1 MTPFLLILSAPS
13 GGGKTTIAKALLEA
27 REDLT
32 YSVSATTRAP
42 RQGER
47 DGIDYHFMSD
57 AEFKRRRDEGEFLE
71 WAEYAG
77 CLYGTLRREVLRA
90 REGGLHLVLDI
101 DVQGARAVR
110 EHRGDDLEV
119 VSIFILPPNA
129 ETLFERLTGRG
140 KADPAQL
147 ERRLLRARAEIEEAS
162 AYDYIVV
169 NEDRTQVL
177 AEVAAIIDSE
187 SRRTCRIESLEQELS
202 DLRQGLTEMAARVA
216 QQQEH

>member
-1 MTPFLLILSAPS
+1 MLILSAPS

-57 AEFKRRRDEGEFLE
+57 AEFRRRRDEGEFLE

-77 CLYGTLRREVLRA
+77 FLYGTLREEVRRA
-90 REGGLHLVLDI
+90 RERGLHLVLDI

-110 EHRGDDLEV
+110 EYRGDDLEV

-129 ETLFERLTGRG
+129 ESLFDRLVGRG
-140 KADPAQL
+140 PVDPAQL
-147 ERRLLRARAEIEEAS
+147 ERRLLRAMAELEEAP

-187 SRRTCRIESLEQELS
+187 SRRTRRFESLEQDLS
-202 DLRQGLTEMAARVA
+202 DLRQGLTEVAARVT
-216 QQQEH
+216 QQQEN